1 MIERLHVAVD
11 ANVLEASW
19 GGIPKQVHRVVSEL
33 VEGGDR
39 VDLLVNLRRWESP
52 IPGARAVPLRLRGR
66 GPWRDLAVPLWALH
80 HRPDVLWAPETIL
93 PRRIGVPTVV
103 TVHDLAPVIFPGS
116 KPPEV
121 ERRFHGAIPRSVRAA
136 TRVICVSQATAAEV
150 RSRWGVQRIDV
161 IGNGVDD
168 LFKPGDADAERRWA
182 SATFGLERPF
192 VLHVGSLEPRKGL
205 DVLIAAA
212 SRDPGW
218 QLVLAGEPAHQGE
231 EILASARAAG
241 RRLAPR
247 RGGRG
252 AGAPVPRRRGRGRA
266 VPVRGLWDRRPGGDG
281 ERHAGG
287 GVGRRGCTR
296 RAGRR
301 RCRDRAKA
309 QRRGVGRGDRRC
321 PRSAEQSWSR
331 RGIGRGRR
339 ASLATGGGRRARRA
353 GGSRGALAQPGQ
365 ARALPPARR
374 RGVR

>member
-52 IPGARAVPLRLRGR
+52 IPGARAVPLRLPGR

-80 HRPDVLWAPETIL
+80 HRPDVLWSPETIL

-150 RSRWGVQRIDV
+150 SSRWGVQRIDV

-241 RRLAPR
+241 AVWLRGVEDAALARLYRAAEVVAVPSLYE
-247 RGGRG
+247 GFGIVALEAMASG
-252 AGAPVPRRRGRGRA
+252 TPVAVSADAGALGELVGDAAVTVPKRSGEAWAAAIAAAQERR
-266 VPVRGLWDRRPGGDG
+266 
-281 ERHAGG
+281 E
-287 GVGRRGCTR
+287 
-296 RAGRR
+296 
-301 RCRDRAKA
+301 
-309 QRRGVGRGDRRC
+309 
-321 PRSAEQSWSR
+321 SWSR
-331 RGIGRGRR
+331 PG
-339 ASLATGGGRRARRA
+339 SARRRDRWPQVA
-353 GGSRGALAQPGQ
+353 AAVRGVLAWQRGALAQPGQ
-365 ARALPPARR
+365 ARAPPPARR